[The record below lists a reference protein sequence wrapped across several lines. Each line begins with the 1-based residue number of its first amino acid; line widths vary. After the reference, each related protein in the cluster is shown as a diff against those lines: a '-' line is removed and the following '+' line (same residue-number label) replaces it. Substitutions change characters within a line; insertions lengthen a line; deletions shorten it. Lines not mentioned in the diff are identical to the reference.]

1 MRLEFVKMHGLG
13 NDFLLID
20 LPTTGTLPTSAEW
33 RALADR
39 RTGIGFDQALV
50 IGPPRAAEH
59 TASYRIFNADGSE
72 AQQCGNGV
80 RCIAA
85 LLAARGHAPQ
95 RELQLESSGG
105 VVRARVLDDGQVAV
119 EMGVPDF
126 RPSALPLLVPAE
138 ALHYTLQLAD
148 REVRFG
154 AVSIGNPHAVLEVD
168 DVDAAPVQTIGPALQ
183 RHSAFPQGVNVGFM
197 QILDAAHIR
206 LRVFER
212 GAGETRA
219 CGTGACAAVAV
230 GRRHGRLGAHVDV
243 ALPGGVLQIDWPGPG
258 ASLWMTGPAVEAFR
272 GSVEL

>member
-1 MRLEFVKMHGLG
+1 
-13 NDFLLID
+13 
-20 LPTTGTLPTSAEW
+20 
-33 RALADR
+33 
-39 RTGIGFDQALV
+39 
-50 IGPPRAAEH
+50 
-59 TASYRIFNADGSE
+59 
-72 AQQCGNGV
+72 
-80 RCIAA
+80 
-85 LLAARGHAPQ
+85 
-95 RELQLESSGG
+95 
-105 VVRARVLDDGQVAV
+105 QVAV